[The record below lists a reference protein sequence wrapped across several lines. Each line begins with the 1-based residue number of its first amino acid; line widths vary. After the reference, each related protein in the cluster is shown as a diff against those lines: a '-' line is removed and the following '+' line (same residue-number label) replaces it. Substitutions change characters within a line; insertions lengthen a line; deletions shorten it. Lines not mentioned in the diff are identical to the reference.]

1 MRTGWVYVC
10 ALYIAFEAL
19 NDPAMLCSCVA
30 LLAPT
35 LVDFFSSDDQRLGD
49 KRSLEQSVHNI
60 TPIAIDALYDDPLSK
75 YTIAERISWGR
86 GRQTT
91 RGEDKGKR
99 AFKRLHRAIQA
110 DQDILVRDPEL
121 EKSLD
126 ECLADLRLS
135 DPQDDK
141 SRIEATKGGLF
152 RDTYR
157 WVLENP
163 DYKKWRCDQES
174 RLL

>member
-91 RGEDKGKR
+91 RGEDKVDALLGIIN
-99 AFKRLHRAIQA
+99 ATIGANHGEGEEGVQET
-110 DQDILVRDPEL
+110 P
-121 EKSLD
+121 
-126 ECLADLRLS
+126 
-135 DPQDDK
+135 
-141 SRIEATKGGLF
+141 SRNSG
-152 RDTYR
+152 
-157 WVLENP
+157 
-163 DYKKWRCDQES
+163 
-174 RLL
+174 